1 MNTKNVLLGVFVALT
16 LVFASLTLAEY
27 SRVTPTQTLTS
38 TTTAT
43 KTVVSTSTST
53 STLTTTLITTSSTT
67 TTSTSTA
74 TAATDPTNG
83 LELRLYLNTSSS
95 SGTGASVSI
104 FADAYNPSS
113 STLNVTS
120 ANDWVVPISGI
131 NGDVCGSDTV
141 RFAMAEGYYT
151 SSNVTAAKL
160 LVLLDP
166 STTFNCPV
174 YFGYGNPT
182 GFLFQPMSDGGAS
195 YGCVG
200 VSPCLTGN
208 ATATYNLNP
217 DIFSGYYQGDTFTS
231 FPRGTYTV
239 LAEDEWGAL
248 VLAYFRVSL
257 E

>member
-1 MNTKNVLLGVFVALT
+1 
-16 LVFASLTLAEY
+16 
-27 SRVTPTQTLTS
+27 
-38 TTTAT
+38 
-43 KTVVSTSTST
+43 
-53 STLTTTLITTSSTT
+53 LTTTLITTSSTT

-95 SGTGASVSI
+95 SGTGANVSM

-120 ANDWVVPISGI
+120 ADDWVVPISGI

-182 GFLFQPMSDGGAS
+182 AFLFQPMSDGGAS

-217 DIFSGYYQGDTFTS
+217 DTFSGYYQGDTFTS